1 MSEPR
6 VFSVFIDYD
15 NLLPAQKTAGIL
27 DVVTKALIQLPLD
40 EDITRAKCDIRVY
53 GGWYEGTQITRLAQ
67 DVTIEIQRDFPKIIR
82 LPFDNGEYIKL
93 TTNAELAVSLM
104 KEPGHHLF
112 NTLRRRERPGNI
124 RVEEPNN
131 VGCTDLDCVLPLM
144 KKLIN
149 KGRCPKASCGVTYGK
164 LIYRQE
170 QKIVDTML
178 TCDLIHAASEQA
190 HKIILVSSDDDFL
203 PPLRTVTLSGTEA
216 VRFHPKQNNHRVTFP
231 HGGAQFIEM
240 DL

>member
-1 MSEPR
+1 MSQPI
-6 VFSVFIDYD
+6 VLAVFIDYD

-27 DVVTKALIQLPLD
+27 GVVTKALIQLPLD
-40 EDITRAKCDIRVY
+40 GDINRAKCDVRIY
-53 GGWYEGTQITRLAQ
+53 GGWYEGAQITRLAQ
-67 DVTIEIQRDFPKIIR
+67 DVIIEIQLDFPTVIR
-82 LPFDNGEYIKL
+82 LPVDSGEYIKV
-93 TTNAELAVSLM
+93 TTNAELAVALM

-131 VGCTDLDCVLPLM
+131 VGCTDLDCVLPLV
-144 KKLIN
+144 KKLLN
-149 KGRCPKASCGVTYGK
+149 KGSCPKASCGVTAGK

-178 TCDLIHAASEQA
+178 TCDLIHAATEPV
-190 HKIILVSSDDDFL
+190 HKVILVSGDDDFL
-203 PPLRTVTLSGTEA
+203 PPLRTIILSGTEA
-216 VRFHPKQNNHRVTFP
+216 VRFHPKQNYQRASFP
-231 HGGAQFIEM
+231 HGGAQFLEM